1 MDFDKF
7 MAKKL
12 GGKYTAPT
20 TDNPAPTS
28 GPPSSTSV
36 PAPSPGVP
44 APPVTPLTPARLKFF
59 VPTNYSTPRQS
70 QHPSAPS
77 PIQNLS
83 PRHTPR
89 RVDKLL
95 RLSEDKMRAQ
105 EKLTKEKN
113 RVIETS
119 DGFFKPYNGEEEK
132 NEDVEHDN
140 DESIEKVVDPA
151 EDAITDKTSTNTI
164 AKKIKTSKQVRNE
177 QTKPKVRTKTR
188 AHQNWNERYL
198 TNKTKS

>member
-20 TDNPAPTS
+20 TDGPAPTS
-28 GPPSSTSV
+28 GPPPSSTSV
-36 PAPSPGVP
+36 PAPSVT
-44 APPVTPLTPARLKFF
+44 PVTPARPKFF

-83 PRHTPR
+83 PRNTPR

-119 DGFFKPYNGEEEK
+119 DGFFKPYNGEEDK

-151 EDAITDKTSTNTI
+151 
-164 AKKIKTSKQVRNE
+164 AKKKKNF
-177 QTKPKVRTKTR
+177 
-188 AHQNWNERYL
+188 
-198 TNKTKS
+198 